1 MLKNP
6 PKKSPKKRG
15 VTPAKTPSKS
25 AVKKHDAIV
34 SASELA
40 QWLGVALPSVA
51 RLVAHDRVVRASH
64 GKYLLKESVRKFCD
78 ANRKPESEDPSN
90 PKGRRAEALARKAEI
105 ETAQMEGNTIELG
118 AAISVFCDHVANA
131 RTILLTLPGRVPAAA
146 RVATKLAVHEVLEEI
161 SQNKKALEAELVA
174 ADSRDVGTSA

>member
-1 MLKNP
+1 MP
-6 PKKSPKKRG
+6 PKQNNNIHTVS
-15 VTPAKTPSKS
+15 VQTLAKLFSMTE
-25 AVKKHDAIV
+25 ARVQQ
-34 SASELA
+34 LA
-40 QWLGVALPSVA
+40 NEKIIP
-51 RLVAHDRVVRASH
+51 RASH
-64 GKYLLKESVRKFCD
+64 GKYHLWESITRYVVFLRKDGIGMKNKDVAEASAYVR
-78 ANRKPESEDPSN
+78 DPDS
-90 PKGRRAEALARKAEI
+90 PRSRREAALARKAEI